1 MPNLLS
7 SQAVTSRAGKR
18 SRGKEYS
25 SVNTYLNAIAAMGST
40 SGASITEFDPGRE
53 RKGRRRNGEKN
64 SELREHDGFAVVSDG
79 ER

>member
-1 MPNLLS
+1 
-7 SQAVTSRAGKR
+7 
-18 SRGKEYS
+18 
-25 SVNTYLNAIAAMGST
+25 MGST